1 MASPLFPVLDALSDG
16 RIIRRA
22 VTVALY
28 AIGALILVAGAI
40 GVIMTLGL
48 TFRLGTT
55 ADVTIGGV
63 LYSIILGAATVAI
76 FEVFRYRA
84 LKVAALGPSTFTVMP
99 VMSIVFRL
107 VGEVY
112 AVALLGIGA
121 GGFILNLF
129 GASFLSG
136 SSPFSNAP
144 LLSGWTSATAAGF
157 VGGITLFALSGLAA
171 FAALLIFY
179 FLAEATLIAAD
190 IARNVQLL
198 AGGQPAP
205 LLSRPASA
213 TSAASSTSVRPSDSG
228 RSTGLAVA
236 PRLASVLSLSEDS
249 PAPPIDPNSRC
260 PRCQAE
266 VVEAGSMFCGNCGA
280 QLTPGSSIGAS

>member
-1 MASPLFPVLDALSDG
+1 MPSPLFPVLDALSDG

-28 AIGALILVAGAI
+28 VIGALILVAGAI

-63 LYSIILGAATVAI
+63 LYSIVLGAACVAI

-84 LKVAALGPSTFTVMP
+84 LKVAELGPSTFTVMP
-99 VMSIVFRL
+99 IMSIVFRL

-157 VGGITLFALSGLAA
+157 VGGVTLFALSALAA
-171 FAALLIFY
+171 FAALLLFY
-179 FLAEATLIAAD
+179 FLAEATVIAAD

-198 AGGQPAP
+198 AGGQQAALPGTP
-205 LLSRPASA
+205 
-213 TSAASSTSVRPSDSG
+213 TSAAAATSVRASVSASSVG
-228 RSTGLAVA
+228 RPAA
-236 PRLASVLSLSEDS
+236 PRPASVLSLSEDS
-249 PAPPIDPNSRC
+249 PALPTDANSRC
-260 PRCQAE
+260 PHCGAE
-266 VVEAGSMFCGNCGA
+266 VLETGSIFCGNCGA
-280 QLTPGSSIGAS
+280 KLTPNGSVGV

>member
-28 AIGALILVAGAI
+28 VIGVLILVAGAI
-40 GVIMTLGL
+40 GVMMTLGL

-63 LYSIILGAATVAI
+63 LYSIVLGAATVAI

-84 LKVAALGPSTFTVMP
+84 LKVQELGPSSFTVMP

-112 AVALLGIGA
+112 AIALLGIGA

-136 SSPFSNAP
+136 SSPFSSAP

-157 VGGITLFALSGLAA
+157 VGGVTLFALSGLAA
-171 FAALLIFY
+171 FAALLLFY

-198 AGGQPAP
+198 AEGRQATPVSAPTRSATAAPAHAP
-205 LLSRPASA
+205 GPARDTARPA
-213 TSAASSTSVRPSDSG
+213 
-228 RSTGLAVA
+228 A
-236 PRLASVLSLSEDS
+236 PRVASVLSLSDDS
-249 PAPPIDPNSRC
+249 PPSPTDGNSRC
-260 PRCQAE
+260 PHCRAE
-266 VVEAGSMFCGNCGA
+266 VVEAGSVFCGNCGA
-280 QLTPGSSIGAS
+280 RLIPDESVGAS